1 MCAVSYFTYYNY
13 PYALWLL
20 VLIIIYKYT
29 NIQTVAVLVVTQ
41 TVGAL
46 LLRQIR
52 LFKIILKIYVKPSVR
67 RRCGGEGRGG
77 LRRKELVYLFRGL
90 QPVFVPV
97 YKNFR
102 HIRDLRFVYFG
113 YGFFVC
119 KRD

>member
-20 VLIIIYKYT
+20 VLNINIQIYKYT
-29 NIQTVAVLVVTQ
+29 NIQTVAVPVVTQ

-67 RRCGGEGRGG
+67 
-77 LRRKELVYLFRGL
+77 
-90 QPVFVPV
+90 
-97 YKNFR
+97 
-102 HIRDLRFVYFG
+102 
-113 YGFFVC
+113 
-119 KRD
+119 